1 MPPDF
6 EKDLRN
12 LYLALSELLKHFW
25 HCFPPTTQELEN
37 KALKMH
43 EALQRFKM
51 AKLQPFE
58 VSFFTFYEKNKLKF
72 LFISGSLFTK
82 TFSSG
87 WYFNTTFKSFITS
100 S

>member
-1 MPPDF
+1 MNIFFIELVPPDF

-58 VSFFTFYEKNKLKF
+58 VSFFYYLMRKINFKF
-72 LFISGSLFTK
+72 F
-82 TFSSG
+82 
-87 WYFNTTFKSFITS
+87 
-100 S
+100 

>member
-1 MPPDF
+1 MNIFFIELVPPDF

-58 VSFFTFYEKNKLKF
+58 VRLLFY
-72 LFISGSLFTK
+72 I
-82 TFSSG
+82 
-87 WYFNTTFKSFITS
+87 
-100 S
+100 